1 MMKFFIAILI
11 VLIGLQLQTQT
22 NSWKLVWQDDFNYQG
37 LPDSAKWNYDVG
49 DHGWGNNEKQNYTFR
64 NIENARVNGKYLVL
78 EALKTGNRY
87 TSARLVTRGKGF
99 WKYGKVEIRAKLP
112 QGLGSWPAIWMLAND
127 MKTWPDDGEIDI
139 MEHVGYDPGVVH
151 ASVHTKNFNHIIGTQ
166 KTNKIFV
173 KNVSKKFHT
182 YSVEWDE
189 DKLAISID
197 NKILFTFLNEHRGY
211 QFWPFDNPMYL
222 ILNIAVGGNW
232 GGKNG
237 FDDSTMPWKM
247 VVDYVRVYQRE

>member
-1 MMKFFIAILI
+1 
-11 VLIGLQLQTQT
+11 
-22 NSWKLVWQDDFNYQG
+22 
-37 LPDSAKWNYDVG
+37 
-49 DHGWGNNEKQNYTFR
+49 
-64 NIENARVNGKYLVL
+64 
-78 EALKTGNRY
+78 
-87 TSARLVTRGKGF
+87 
-99 WKYGKVEIRAKLP
+99 
-112 QGLGSWPAIWMLAND
+112 
-127 MKTWPDDGEIDI
+127 